1 MGTTGR
7 ATEWTSQKILDK
19 VKKEKEPEFNDVFY
33 EILNELK
40 KINAHLSILTDNE
53 IGDKD
58 AD

>member
-1 MGTTGR
+1 MGTLGQ
-7 ATEWTSQKILDK
+7 ATEWTSQQILTK
-19 VKKEKEPEFNDVFY
+19 VKEEKEIESQDIFCKIF
-33 EILNELK
+33 NELK